1 MLAMLSVTAT
11 GLQFSPQP
19 APPSTIAEVR
29 ILPTISS
36 VRKQIHNGHVAAVA
50 FHPDRTGEHCTSVE
64 VINADGETA
73 RIALFPGA
81 EHQLVE
87 DLRSEHVPFFV
98 VDHRNPDKAP
108 IMIIAVIRAMLLTL
122 MVICLIG
129 MAGLMDEFIWG
140 CFIVGAVWLSFLQ
153 EANKL
158 IDEGWAFACEAT
170 TRGKRRHE
178 MAMTI
183 AVTFFTTGVLLQPTA
198 QPIPV
203 LVEEE
208 EEFPPSS

>member
-1 MLAMLSVTAT
+1 MQLLVV
-11 GLQFSPQP
+11 LKNFVLLCFVNRLPKN
-19 APPSTIAEVR
+19 IR
-29 ILPTISS
+29 I
-36 VRKQIHNGHVAAVA
+36 H
-50 FHPDRTGEHCTSVE
+50 
-64 VINADGETA
+64 
-73 RIALFPGA
+73 
-81 EHQLVE
+81 
-87 DLRSEHVPFFV
+87 
-98 VDHRNPDKAP
+98 
-108 IMIIAVIRAMLLTL
+108 III
-122 MVICLIG
+122 
-129 MAGLMDEFIWG
+129 
-140 CFIVGAVWLSFLQ
+140 FLQ